1 MIFINFSFKLR
12 GYSWRP
18 CQNMD
23 QFIEDFDRNQI
34 GQEADNPRMD
44 AFSLMYDDSIH
55 NVHKPSVSISGQEI
69 PGRST
74 LELDDIVHNI
84 LYSDTETTDHVTQQQ
99 AQHNDVTTLVTP
111 TESSM
116 LSWDD
121 ATISVIDNS
130 SSTCSC
136 SNGYAANSSLGRFTY
151 QFAIEPNHA
160 MKENESQV
168 YLTQS
173 KYTSGYALL

>member
-1 MIFINFSFKLR
+1 MIFIDFSFKLR

-69 PGRST
+69 AGRST
-74 LELDDIVHNI
+74 LELDDIVHSI
-84 LYSDTETTDHVTQQQ
+84 LYSDTETTDHSMQQV
-99 AQHNDVTTLVTP
+99 QHNDVTTLATP
-111 TESSM
+111 TESCM
-116 LSWDD
+116 LSCED
-121 ATISVIDNS
+121 ANISVIDNS
-130 SSTCSC
+130 SSTHAS
-136 SNGYAANSSLGRFTY
+136 SNGYAANSSLDRFTY
-151 QFAIEPNHA
+151 QFVIEPNHA
-160 MKENESQV
+160 ITENEYQV
-168 YLTQS
+168 Y
-173 KYTSGYALL
+173 